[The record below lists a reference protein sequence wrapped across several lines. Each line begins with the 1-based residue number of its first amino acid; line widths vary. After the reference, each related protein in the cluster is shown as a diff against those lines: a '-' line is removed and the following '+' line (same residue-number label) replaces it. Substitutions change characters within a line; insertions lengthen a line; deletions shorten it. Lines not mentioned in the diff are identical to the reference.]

1 MNTLLKYYLF
11 VYKKK
16 INLLLKV
23 INLRDRVNQFDEI
36 SCASGLLGR
45 FCGGEVIKII
55 QNFKNALI
63 NMN

>member
-55 QNFKNALI
+55 
-63 NMN
+63 